1 MHTSPILIELVDGQA
16 RLASLHILDVTV
28 AAAAGENDLA
38 SRKLAPVTGART
50 FRKIAVV
57 LRRVSAMTRVARNPC
72 VRVNILLPQLA
83 NPVFGRQV
91 TLQALSA
98 RKIISPGISPGVS
111 PDINPGVN
119 PGVSPGVSCERDT
132 RQNESWYEDF
142 HHATC
147 PR

>member
-1 MHTSPILIELVDGQA
+1 MHASPILGELIDGQA
-16 RLASLHILDVTV
+16 WLANLHILDVTV
-28 AAAAGENDLA
+28 AAATGQNDLTR
-38 SRKLAPVTGART
+38 RKLAPVTGART

-57 LRRVSAMTRVARNPC
+57 LRRVSAMTLVARNPC

-98 RKIISPGISPGVS
+98 RKIISPGISPG
-111 PDINPGVN
+111 INPGIN
-119 PGVSPGVSCERDT
+119 PGVSPGVSRERDT
-132 RQNESWYEDF
+132 HQNESWYEDF